1 MPQLLC
7 RNTGNGS
14 GRIPPAAL
22 VHTADERRQL
32 PPQAQPPQTDP
43 APRTLNSPPRRKRR
57 GGVGPLSLRSRGPT
71 PPQIPA

>member
-1 MPQLLC
+1 LC

-32 PPQAQPPQTDP
+32 PPQA
-43 APRTLNSPPRRKRR
+43 
-57 GGVGPLSLRSRGPT
+57 
-71 PPQIPA
+71 